1 MAEDIFGYTNAKYA
15 GSIKG
20 ANGLLFTSKQISLVQ
35 QWSVQYAQ
43 NVQPVYECGTSNVY
57 WAGTHSSGQLSVS
70 RIVAKSSDNI
80 VKLLGQLCDPSTPR
94 IVASTETCGGSSN
107 ALSSSSSVVLNLE
120 GCVVSSIGWGGAAQ
134 NAYISEE
141 VAAQFAV
148 LRYGYNGSTSVTGST
163 QTVAAAAA
171 AAGAGIG

>member
-1 MAEDIFGYTNAKYA
+1 M
-15 GSIKG
+15 
-20 ANGLLFTSKQISLVQ
+20 
-35 QWSVQYAQ
+35 
-43 NVQPVYECGTSNVY
+43 QPIYECGTSNVY
-57 WAGTHSSGQLSVS
+57 WAGTHASGQLSVS

-94 IVASTETCGGSSN
+94 IVASTETCGGSAN
-107 ALSSSSSVVLNLE
+107 ALSSASSVVLNLE

-134 NAYISEE
+134 NAFISEE

-148 LRYGYNGSTSVTGST
+148 LRYGYNSSTSVTGST
-163 QTVAAAAA
+163 QTVEAAAA